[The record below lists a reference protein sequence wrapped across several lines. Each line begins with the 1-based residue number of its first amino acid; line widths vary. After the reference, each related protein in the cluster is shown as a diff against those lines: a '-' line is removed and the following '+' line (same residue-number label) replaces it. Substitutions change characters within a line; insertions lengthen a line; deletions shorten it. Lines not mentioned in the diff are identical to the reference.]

1 MRMVLK
7 DRVGLLGD
15 VHAEDSLLADALA
28 RLADSGIE
36 TILCVGDVAD
46 GPGNLDR
53 ACEFLASH
61 HVITV
66 GGNHDRWLL
75 ADTVRDLPD
84 AHHRS
89 QLAPS
94 SLAFLRSLPPTRE
107 FSSSMGQVMLCH
119 GLGANDMAG
128 VSTDDFGY
136 ALESNFELQTL
147 IRERAFDVIVNG
159 HTHKPMVRRFGQLTV
174 VNAGTL
180 FRHHTPG
187 YVVVDFSSGD
197 VTWHGLAGSAGEGR
211 LLGTI
216 RANAVDAG

>member
-1 MRMVLK
+1 
-7 DRVGLLGD
+7 
-15 VHAEDSLLADALA
+15 
-28 RLADSGIE
+28 
-36 TILCVGDVAD
+36 
-46 GPGNLDR
+46 
-53 ACEFLASH
+53 
-61 HVITV
+61 
-66 GGNHDRWLL
+66 
-75 ADTVRDLPD
+75 
-84 AHHRS
+84 
-89 QLAPS
+89 
-94 SLAFLRSLPPTRE
+94 
-107 FSSSMGQVMLCH
+107 
-119 GLGANDMAG
+119 MAG